1 MGGDLRASGGSA
13 QPGLLSPRTALT
25 LTAFH
30 DVLCRFDVNFG
41 SYCVREQKFRPRECA

>member
-13 QPGLLSPRTALT
+13 QPGLLSPMNRPT

-30 DVLCRFDVNFG
+30 DVLCHSDVNLG
-41 SYCVREQKFRPRECA
+41 SYCVREQKIRLRKCA